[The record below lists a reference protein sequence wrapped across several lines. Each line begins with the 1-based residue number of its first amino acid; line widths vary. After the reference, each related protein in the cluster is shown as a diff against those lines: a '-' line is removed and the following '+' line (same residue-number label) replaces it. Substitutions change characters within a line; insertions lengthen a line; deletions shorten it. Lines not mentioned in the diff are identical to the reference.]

1 MGSWV
6 DFWNSEHSIYVNNA
20 HKSAHSRRLLEDITG
35 WISDEAFSVLD
46 FGCGEALYAEDLAK
60 KCSKLSLV
68 DSSTNIRDML
78 ISRTFGNESIVIK
91 DVAECYN
98 LRDETFDLIVVNSV
112 FQYLNLDDTKNILNM
127 FNKKLKK
134 HGKLVI
140 ADVIPPNLSIISDT
154 ISLLKFA
161 WANGFFAISLLGL
174 FKTYFSDYRH
184 LRREVGLSVY
194 SAADFTDLLSQNGFK
209 ARLMARNFGHN
220 QGRNCFCATKV

>member
-78 ISRTFGNESIVIK
+78 ISRTFGNESIAIK

-98 LRDETFDLIVVNSV
+98 LSCLLYT
-112 FQYLNLDDTKNILNM
+112 
-127 FNKKLKK
+127 
-134 HGKLVI
+134 
-140 ADVIPPNLSIISDT
+140 SD
-154 ISLLKFA
+154 
-161 WANGFFAISLLGL
+161 
-174 FKTYFSDYRH
+174 
-184 LRREVGLSVY
+184 
-194 SAADFTDLLSQNGFK
+194 AADE
-209 ARLMARNFGHN
+209 
-220 QGRNCFCATKV
+220 

>member
-1 MGSWV
+1 MSSWV
-6 DFWNSEHSIYVNNA
+6 DFWNSEHSIYVNNE

-98 LRDETFDLIVVNSV
+98 LRDESFDLI
-112 FQYLNLDDTKNILNM
+112 
-127 FNKKLKK
+127 
-134 HGKLVI
+134 
-140 ADVIPPNLSIISDT
+140 LSLIHISEPT
-154 ISLLKFA
+154 RP
-161 WANGFFAISLLGL
+161 
-174 FKTYFSDYRH
+174 Y
-184 LRREVGLSVY
+184 
-194 SAADFTDLLSQNGFK
+194 
-209 ARLMARNFGHN
+209 
-220 QGRNCFCATKV
+220 